1 MRKSYDQ
8 EALNRIKESISLEDY
23 ISQYVDLK
31 PRQGNLFGLCPFHN
45 EDTPSFAVNPKEEY
59 YHCFG
64 CNCGGDIF
72 TFMMKKEGLS
82 FAEAVEK
89 ASRLAGVEIDTFEKS
104 ETLDVMRQIN
114 KKVSYSDG
122 EHKVID
128 RRIYNAYADYID
140 ESWVNEGIQPEM
152 FGRYEI
158 KLDNKKNRIIY
169 PVYSNDNQLINIKGR
184 TLYEDYKTLKIPK
197 YINYFK
203 VGCMDYLQGLH
214 LTREAIQQ
222 KSEVIVFEGIK
233 SCMKAEGYGY
243 HNVVSAE
250 TCRLTKEQ
258 IKLLISLKCNVVI
271 AFDKDKS
278 LSDFYDKGVK
288 MLSRFT
294 NVYYI
299 NDVGN
304 LLGTPDEKNAP
315 VDKGREVWEQL
326 YNNMKA
332 VR

>member
-8 EALNRIKESISLEDY
+8 GTLNRIKESISLEDY

-45 EDTPSFAVNPKEEY
+45 EDTPSFAVNPKEGY

-64 CNCGGDIF
+64 CNCGGNIF

-114 KKVSYSDG
+114 KKISYSDG

-140 ESWVNEGIQPEM
+140 ESWVNEGIKPEM

-214 LTREAIQQ
+214 LTREAIRQ
-222 KSEVIVFEGIK
+222 KNEVIVFEGIK

>member
-1 MRKSYDQ
+1 MMKSYDQ
-8 EALNRIKESISLEDY
+8 DKLDRIKENILLEDY

-31 PRQGNLFGLCPFHN
+31 PQRGNLFGLCPFHD
-45 EDTPSFAVNPKEEY
+45 EDTPSFAVNPKEGY

-64 CNCGGDIF
+64 CNCGGNIF
-72 TFMMKKEGLS
+72 TFIMKKEGLS

-89 ASRLAGVEIDTFEKS
+89 ASKIAGVEIDTFEKS
-104 ETLDVMRQIN
+104 ETLDVMRRIN
-114 KKVSYSDG
+114 KRIEYSNG
-122 EHKVID
+122 EHKIID
-128 RRIYNAYADYID
+128 RRIYDAYADYID
-140 ESWVNEGIQPEM
+140 ESWVKEGIKPEM

-214 LTREAIQQ
+214 LTRDAIRQTN
-222 KSEVIVFEGIK
+222 EVIVFEGIK

-258 IKLLISLKCNVVI
+258 IKLLVSLKCNVII

-304 LLGTPDEKNAP
+304 LLGAPEEKNAP
-315 VDKGREVWEQL
+315 VDKGKEVWEQL
-326 YNNMKA
+326 YKNVKA

>member
-8 EALNRIKESISLEDY
+8 GALNRIKESVSLEDY

-45 EDTPSFAVNPKEEY
+45 EDTPSFAVNPKEGY

-64 CNCGGDIF
+64 CNCGGNIF

-114 KKVSYSDG
+114 KRISYSDG

-140 ESWVNEGIQPEM
+140 ESWVNEGIKPEM
-152 FGRYEI
+152 FERYEI

-222 KSEVIVFEGIK
+222 KNEVIVFEGIK

>member
-1 MRKSYDQ
+1 M
-8 EALNRIKESISLEDY
+8 
-23 ISQYVDLK
+23 
-31 PRQGNLFGLCPFHN
+31 
-45 EDTPSFAVNPKEEY
+45 
-59 YHCFG
+59 
-64 CNCGGDIF
+64 
-72 TFMMKKEGLS
+72 
-82 FAEAVEK
+82 
-89 ASRLAGVEIDTFEKS
+89 FE
-104 ETLDVMRQIN
+104 
-114 KKVSYSDG
+114 
-122 EHKVID
+122 
-128 RRIYNAYADYID
+128 
-140 ESWVNEGIQPEM
+140 
-152 FGRYEI
+152 RYEI

-169 PVYSNDNQLINIKGR
+169 PVYSNDSQLINIKGR
-184 TLYEDYKTLKIPK
+184 TLYDDYKTLKIPK

-214 LTREAIQQ
+214 LTREAIRQ
-222 KSEVIVFEGIK
+222 KNEVIIFEGIK

-294 NVYYI
+294 NVSYI

-304 LLGTPDEKNAP
+304 LLGEPDEKNAP
-315 VDKGREVWEQL
+315 VDKGKEVWEQL
-326 YNNMKA
+326 YNNAKA

>member
-8 EALNRIKESISLEDY
+8 GALNRIKESISLEDY

-45 EDTPSFAVNPKEEY
+45 EDTPSFAVNPKEGY

-64 CNCGGDIF
+64 CNCGGNIF

-114 KKVSYSDG
+114 KKISYSDG

-128 RRIYNAYADYID
+128 RQIYNAYADYID
-140 ESWVNEGIQPEM
+140 ESWVNEGIKPEM

-214 LTREAIQQ
+214 LTREAIRQ
-222 KSEVIVFEGIK
+222 KNEVIIFEGIK

>member
-45 EDTPSFAVNPKEEY
+45 EDTPSFAVNPKEGY

-64 CNCGGDIF
+64 CNCGGNIF

-89 ASRLAGVEIDTFEKS
+89 ASRLAGVEIDMFEKS

-122 EHKVID
+122 EHKIID
-128 RRIYNAYADYID
+128 RQIYNAYADYID

-222 KSEVIVFEGIK
+222 KNEVIVFEGIK

-326 YNNMKA
+326 YNNMRA

>member
-8 EALNRIKESISLEDY
+8 GALNRIKESISLEDY

-45 EDTPSFAVNPKEEY
+45 EDTPSFAVNPKEGY

-64 CNCGGDIF
+64 CNCGGNIF

-114 KKVSYSDG
+114 KKISYSDG

-128 RRIYNAYADYID
+128 KRIYNAYADYID
-140 ESWVNEGIQPEM
+140 ESWVNEGIKPEM

-214 LTREAIQQ
+214 LTREAIRQ
-222 KSEVIVFEGIK
+222 KNEVIVFEGIK

>member
-8 EALNRIKESISLEDY
+8 GALNRIKESISLEDY

-45 EDTPSFAVNPKEEY
+45 EDTPSFAVNPKEGY

-64 CNCGGDIF
+64 CNCGGNIF

-114 KKVSYSDG
+114 KKISYSDG

-128 RRIYNAYADYID
+128 KRIYNAYADYID
-140 ESWVNEGIQPEM
+140 ESWVNEGIKPEM

-169 PVYSNDNQLINIKGR
+169 PVYSNDNRLINIKGR

-214 LTREAIQQ
+214 LTREAIRQ
-222 KSEVIVFEGIK
+222 KNEVIIFEGIK